1 MLLSLLNE
9 TALVKERRG
18 DPRQVN
24 GGIVLSRLFERK
36 DQMLWAVLDDL
47 AVLHLYDPVG
57 LT

>member
-1 MLLSLLNE
+1 MRQLSSRLE
-9 TALVKERRG
+9 EGALA
-18 DPRQVN
+18 QVN
-24 GGIVLSRLFERK
+24 GGIVLSREFERK